1 MKNKYSSPMDRIG
14 LKVGGVPEH
23 FNFPWRLAIE
33 EGLFREQGVSLHWSD
48 MSGGTGQ
55 MIKGLQTGSI
65 DVAVVLTEGITRAV
79 LQGLE
84 AKILRVFVASP
95 LIWGVHVPYHSVFKD
110 IDQLEGKT
118 FAISREASGSH
129 LMAYVLA
136 HKEGWKQELN
146 FNVVGDI
153 YGGLWALENNEA
165 DAFLWEKYTTNPYVG
180 QKKCRRIGDVVT
192 PWSSFVIAARDEV
205 IQNHPNALKKMCS
218 VVAKKAA
225 EVKKASRTAEIISW
239 RYNIDLYQVK
249 KWLSQTEWCNSQG
262 DVQSRHEEVV
272 SYLLNLGLISTN
284 ESKDWRKK
292 LFL

>member
-1 MKNKYSSPMDRIG
+1 MDRVS
-14 LKVGGVPEH
+14 LQVGGVPEH

-33 EGLFREQGVSLHWSD
+33 EGLFRAQGVSLHWSD

-55 MIKGLQTGSI
+55 MIKGLKTGSI
-65 DVAVVLTEGITRAV
+65 DVAVLLTEGITRAI

-84 AKILRVFVASP
+84 AKILRVFVLSP
-95 LIWGVHVPYHSVFKD
+95 LNWGIHVSYNSAFD
-110 IDQLEGKT
+110 SIQQLEGKT

-136 HKEGWKQELN
+136 QKEGWKQELK

-153 YGGLWALENNEA
+153 YGGLTALENNEA
-165 DAFLWEKYTTNPYVG
+165 DAFLWERYTTNPYVR
-180 QKKCRRIGDVVT
+180 QKKCRRIGDIVT

-205 IQNHPNALKKMCS
+205 IQNHPTALMKMCS
-218 VVAKKAA
+218 VVATKAA
-225 EVKKASRTAEIISW
+225 YVKKDSRTAEMISS
-239 RYNIDLYQVK
+239 RYNIDLFQVK
-249 KWLSQTEWCNSQG
+249 KWLSQTEWCNTQENL
-262 DVQSRHEEVV
+262 QPRHEEVV

-284 ESKDWRKK
+284 ESKDWSKK